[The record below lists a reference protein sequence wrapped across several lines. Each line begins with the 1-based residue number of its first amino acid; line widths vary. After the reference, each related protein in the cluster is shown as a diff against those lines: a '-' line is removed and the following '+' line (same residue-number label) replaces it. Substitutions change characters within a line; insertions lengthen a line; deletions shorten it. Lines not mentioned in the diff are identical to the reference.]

1 MESELQGNGK
11 KNRTVAAAIDLGSN
25 SFRLLICRI
34 EGGTVRPLLHRLET
48 VGLGKNL
55 QTGGSLHRQSR
66 LTALSVLRSF
76 RADLEKYRP
85 CHLRACGTEAL
96 RQASDSDAFL
106 AEASAVL
113 GVAIEILSGEEEAR
127 LTFTAVL
134 AGFAALVHP
143 LLVADVGG
151 GSTELI
157 FQSAPSAAPSL
168 KSLAFGA
175 LSLTDRF
182 PGLENG
188 QDEARADV
196 RRFLDNEFALHLP
209 PPAVDSR
216 PLVIG
221 SGGTAT
227 ALAAL
232 DLRLTEYD
240 RRRVHGHCLSRQ
252 RLDKL
257 FSYLADLRVNDRCRL
272 FGLEKGRGRII
283 LAGLEI
289 FGILLDR
296 CGAGHV
302 MVSDSGLLEGILLSA
317 LPSNGNLVGL

>member
-1 MESELQGNGK
+1 MESELRGNGK
-11 KNRTVAAAIDLGSN
+11 KKSEATAAIDLGSN

-34 EGGTVRPLLHRLET
+34 EGGAVRPLLHRLET
-48 VGLGKNL
+48 VGLAKNL
-55 QTGGSLHRQSR
+55 QPGGTLRRQSR

-76 RADLEKYRP
+76 RVDLEKHRP
-85 CHLRACGTEAL
+85 CRLRACGTEAL
-96 RQASDSDAFL
+96 RLAGDSGAFL

-113 GVAIEILSGEEEAR
+113 GTAIEILSGEEEAR
-127 LTFTAVL
+127 LTFTAVK
-134 AGFAALVHP
+134 AGFAALVYP

-151 GSTELI
+151 GSTELM
-157 FQSAPSAAPSL
+157 FQPAPSAAPLL
-168 KSLAFGA
+168 KSLGFGA

-182 PGLENG
+182 PGLKNG
-188 QDEARADV
+188 RVKARADV
-196 RRFLDNEFALHLP
+196 RCFLDKEFALHLHS
-209 PPAVDSR
+209 PAVGGR

-232 DLRLTEYD
+232 DLQLTEYD
-240 RRRVHGHCLSRQ
+240 RRKVHGHCLSRQ
-252 RLDKL
+252 RLDEL
-257 FSYLADLRVNDRCRL
+257 YSYLADFRVDDRCRL

-283 LAGLEI
+283 LTGLEI

-302 MVSDSGLLEGILLSA
+302 MVSDCGLLEGILLSA
-317 LPSNGNLVGL
+317 LPSNGNLAGL